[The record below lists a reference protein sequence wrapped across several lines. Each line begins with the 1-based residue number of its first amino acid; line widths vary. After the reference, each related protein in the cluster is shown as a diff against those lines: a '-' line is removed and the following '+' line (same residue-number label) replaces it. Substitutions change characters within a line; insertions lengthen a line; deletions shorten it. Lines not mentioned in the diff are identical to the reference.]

1 MVRQRAATAS
11 IHRFHQF
18 SLLGL
23 VASGFLAVAGSGY
36 LDLPTTILM
45 SAALLWR
52 GLAIGGA
59 VRPGMYARAALPLG
73 VLAAA
78 WFPLDYFLISRAFIP
93 SAIHLVFLLAIIRIL
108 TARTARDDVFTA
120 AIAFVELLA
129 AAVLS
134 IDFNFFVF
142 LALFLLFAIAAL
154 TSGEIR
160 RSAARVPSPARAPVR
175 RLQLRLAAL
184 TVAIAGGIL
193 VLTAG
198 LFFLLPRTAD
208 AALARLV
215 SHRLFVPGFS
225 NQITLGDTGRIATSS
240 RPVMHVR
247 IWRLDTPG
255 GLKWR
260 GGVLS
265 SFDGRRWSD
274 PDARPE
280 RILVEDGRVALAQPG
295 RSGRHIDY
303 DVQLEPL
310 ESDALFFAGA
320 PERVELPAPM
330 LFRTE
335 SGVYSLERAPSRGFR
350 YSAYSRLEDPPEAAM
365 FQEPPVLRLAERERN
380 LEKPRLDPR
389 IAELARAMTAG
400 AATDLERARA
410 IERRLRADYAYT
422 LDMPESESAD
432 PLAEFLF
439 TRKRGYCEYFAS
451 AMAVMLRTV
460 GIPARLATGFQS
472 GVYNPIT
479 ELWLVRASDA
489 HSWVEAWIPGLGWT
503 TFDPTPPSAAG
514 ERFGLFAQLNLYL
527 DATRTFWQEWVLS
540 YDMGRQGTLA
550 DRMEQGAQRAGIH
563 WFDVLASAR
572 IDWDGYVIAPF
583 RRYGPALL
591 VALLVAAAL
600 WLGAPRLLRL
610 LEVRRRVERARRGQ
624 ADASD
629 ATLLYRSMLEALRRR
644 GYYKPAWF
652 TPAEFAASLPA
663 GPLGATVAEFTI
675 AYNELRFG
683 GRTEAAPRLSALLEE
698 LQRRGRR

>member
-36 LDLPTTILM
+36 LDLPTTIIM

-59 VRPGMYARAALPLG
+59 VRPGMDARAALPLG
-73 VLAAA
+73 VLAAT
-78 WFPLDYFLISRAFIP
+78 WLPLDYFLISRAFIP
-93 SAIHLVFLLAIIRIL
+93 AAVHLVFLLAIIRIL

-120 AIAFVELLA
+120 VIAFVELLA

-134 IDFNFFVF
+134 IDLNFFVF

-160 RSAARVPSPARAPVR
+160 RSAARVPSPARAPAR

-184 TVAIAGGIL
+184 TAAIAGGIL
-193 VLTAG
+193 ALTAG

-225 NQITLGDTGRIATSS
+225 NQVTLGDTGRIVTNS

-274 PDARPE
+274 PGPRPE
-280 RILVEDGRVALAQPG
+280 RILVEGGRVALSQPG

-320 PERVELPAPM
+320 PERVELPAPA

-335 SGVYSLERAPSRGFR
+335 SGVYRLERAPLRGFR
-350 YSAYSRLEDPPEAAM
+350 YSAYSRL
-365 FQEPPVLRLAERERN
+365 
-380 LEKPRLDPR
+380 
-389 IAELARAMTAG
+389 
-400 AATDLERARA
+400 
-410 IERRLRADYAYT
+410 
-422 LDMPESESAD
+422 
-432 PLAEFLF
+432 
-439 TRKRGYCEYFAS
+439 
-451 AMAVMLRTV
+451 
-460 GIPARLATGFQS
+460 
-472 GVYNPIT
+472 
-479 ELWLVRASDA
+479 
-489 HSWVEAWIPGLGWT
+489 
-503 TFDPTPPSAAG
+503 
-514 ERFGLFAQLNLYL
+514 
-527 DATRTFWQEWVLS
+527 
-540 YDMGRQGTLA
+540 
-550 DRMEQGAQRAGIH
+550 
-563 WFDVLASAR
+563 
-572 IDWDGYVIAPF
+572 
-583 RRYGPALL
+583 
-591 VALLVAAAL
+591 
-600 WLGAPRLLRL
+600 
-610 LEVRRRVERARRGQ
+610 
-624 ADASD
+624 
-629 ATLLYRSMLEALRRR
+629 
-644 GYYKPAWF
+644 
-652 TPAEFAASLPA
+652 
-663 GPLGATVAEFTI
+663 
-675 AYNELRFG
+675 
-683 GRTEAAPRLSALLEE
+683 
-698 LQRRGRR
+698 